1 MALPVRHLQLHHLAL
16 VCLVALWAAP
26 KALLAADADTAAS
39 ENGPKLGV
47 AQTQRYRAGVTVEAK
62 SGPCKGILCT
72 LAVPTDWPEQ
82 QVVIDEEDFSSDVA
96 RVSFRKVGGTVLQ
109 MVVEVPRLEAGQ
121 EAHAIVTYEVTRH
134 HLVAPDDTLQYNVP
148 EKTGKDLRVYL
159 GPSPG
164 IETKHAKV
172 RSLAKEVMAEKEQAW
187 QKVEA
192 AYDWVRDNIKYVNGP
207 FKGAVD
213 ALKSKEGDCEELSSL
228 FIAMCRSQGIPAR
241 TVWIPGH
248 CYPEFYLEDR
258 DGQGH
263 WFPCQAAGTRAFGA
277 MPEFRPILQKG
288 DNFTAPERPKDR
300 LRYVNEYLTGAG
312 GKPEVKFIRELIGP
326 DGQPIKQTDNGLPQ

>member
-1 MALPVRHLQLHHLAL
+1 MALLSLTCFAS
-16 VCLVALWAAP
+16 AAE
-26 KALLAADADTAAS
+26 ADTAAD
-39 ENGPKLGV
+39 ENGSTLGP

-62 SGPCKGILCT
+62 NGPCKGIVCT

-82 QVVIDEEDFSSDVA
+82 QVRVDEEDFSSDVA
-96 RVSFRKVGGTVLQ
+96 RVNFRKVGGTVMQ
-109 MVVEVPRLEAGQ
+109 MVVEVPRLEEGQ

-134 HLVAPDDTLQYNVP
+134 HLLAPENTSQYEIP
-148 EKTGKDLRVYL
+148 EKPSKDIRPYL

-164 IETKHAKV
+164 IETKHAKI
-172 RSLAKEVMAEKEQAW
+172 RSLAKELMADKETAW
-187 QKVEA
+187 EKVEA
-192 AYDWVRDNIKYVNGP
+192 AYEWVRDNIKYVNGP

-228 FIAMCRSQGIPAR
+228 FIAMCRTQDVPAR

-248 CYPEFYLEDR
+248 CYPEFYLV
-258 DGQGH
+258 DGDGRGH

-288 DNFTAPERPKDR
+288 DNFIAPERPKDR

-312 GKPEVKFIRELIGP
+312 GKPVVQFIRELLGP
-326 DGQPIKQTDNGLPQ
+326 DGKPIQQAANGLPQ

>member
-1 MALPVRHLQLHHLAL
+1 MHLPTLRFA
-16 VCLVALWAAP
+16 CFT
-26 KALLAADADTAAS
+26 ALLSLTCFAAAADTDSVAD
-39 ENGPKLGV
+39 ENGCTLGP

-62 SGPCKGILCT
+62 NGPCKGIVCT

-82 QVVIDEEDFSSDVA
+82 QVRVDEEDFSSDVA
-96 RVSFRKVGGTVLQ
+96 RVNFRKVGGTVMQ
-109 MVVEVPRLEAGQ
+109 MVVEVPRLEEGQ

-134 HLVAPDDTLQYNVP
+134 HLLTPENTSQYEIP
-148 EKTGKDLRVYL
+148 EKPGKDIRPYL

-164 IETKHAKV
+164 IETKHAKI
-172 RSLAKEVMAEKEQAW
+172 RSLAKELMADKETAW
-187 QKVEA
+187 EKVEA
-192 AYDWVRDNIKYVNGP
+192 AYEWVRDNIKYVNGP

-228 FIAMCRSQGIPAR
+228 FIAMCRTQDIPAR

-248 CYPEFYLEDR
+248 CYPEFYLV
-258 DGQGH
+258 DGDGSGH

-288 DNFTAPERPKDR
+288 DNFIAPERPKDR

-312 GKPEVKFIRELIGP
+312 GKPEVKFIRELLGP
-326 DGQPIKQTDNGLPQ
+326 DGKPIQQAANGLPQ

>member
-1 MALPVRHLQLHHLAL
+1 MHLPMFRL
-16 VCLVALWAAP
+16 VCFAAFLSLTC
-26 KALLAADADTAAS
+26 AALAADTDTAAD
-39 ENGPKLGV
+39 ENGSTLGP

-62 SGPCKGILCT
+62 NGPCKGIVCT

-82 QVVIDEEDFSSDVA
+82 QVRVDEEDFSSDVA
-96 RVSFRKVGGTVLQ
+96 RVNFRKVGGTVMQ
-109 MVVEVPRLEAGQ
+109 MVVEVPRLEEGQ

-134 HLVAPDDTLQYNVP
+134 HLLAPENTSQYEIP
-148 EKTGKDLRVYL
+148 EKPGKDIRPYL

-164 IETKHAKV
+164 IETKHAKI
-172 RSLAKEVMAEKEQAW
+172 RSLAKELMAEKETAW
-187 QKVEA
+187 EKVEA
-192 AYDWVRDNIKYVNGP
+192 AYEWVRDNITYVNGP

-228 FIAMCRSQGIPAR
+228 FIAMCRTQDVPAR

-248 CYPEFYLEDR
+248 CYPEFYLV
-258 DGQGH
+258 DGDGRGH

-288 DNFTAPERPKDR
+288 DNFIAPERPKDR

-312 GKPEVKFIRELIGP
+312 GKPVVKFIRELLGP
-326 DGQPIKQTDNGLPQ
+326 DGKPIQQAANGLPQ